1 MESKRI
7 LWTKRIGVNLM
18 ENPNKVVEFLLKNA
32 GKYAQAK
39 SERIYI
45 EEFRKSKKALLMQQ
59 AQIKGVETMAAQERD
74 AYANLEYQELLV
86 GLKEAVEVEEKLRWQ
101 LIAAQMKID
110 IWRSQEA
117 SNRQIE
123 RATL

>member
-1 MESKRI
+1 
-7 LWTKRIGVNLM
+7 M
-18 ENPNKVVEFLLKNA
+18 ENPNNVVEFLLKNA
-32 GKYAQAK
+32 KIYAKAK

-74 AYANLEYQELLV
+74 AYANTEYQDLLV

-117 SNRQIE
+117 SNRQID

>member
-1 MESKRI
+1 MED
-7 LWTKRIGVNLM
+7 
-18 ENPNKVVEFLLKNA
+18 PNKVVEFLLKNA
-32 GKYAQAK
+32 GKYAKAK
-39 SERIYI
+39 AERIYLD
-45 EEFRKSKKALLMQQ
+45 EFRRSKRALLMQD
-59 AQIKGVETMAAQERD
+59 AELHGYDTSASQERQ
-74 AYANLEYQELLV
+74 AYSHPEYIQLLV

-117 SNRQIE
+117 SNRQLE

>member
-1 MESKRI
+1 MED
-7 LWTKRIGVNLM
+7 
-18 ENPNKVVEFLLKNA
+18 PNKVVEFLLKNA
-32 GKYAQAK
+32 GKYAKAK
-39 SERIYI
+39 AARIYLD
-45 EEFRKSKKALLMQQ
+45 EFRRSKRALLMQD
-59 AQIKGVETMAAQERD
+59 AELHGYDTSASQERQ
-74 AYANLEYQELLV
+74 AYSHPEYIQLLV

-117 SNRQIE
+117 SNRQLE

>member
-1 MESKRI
+1 MED
-7 LWTKRIGVNLM
+7 
-18 ENPNKVVEFLLKNA
+18 PNKVVEFLLKNA

-39 SERIYI
+39 AERIYLD
-45 EEFRKSKKALLMQQ
+45 EFKRSKRALLMQE
-59 AQIKGVETMAAQERD
+59 AELHGYDTSASQERQ
-74 AYANLEYQELLV
+74 AYSHPEYIQLLV

-123 RATL
+123 KATM

>member
-1 MESKRI
+1 
-7 LWTKRIGVNLM
+7 M

-59 AQIKGVETMAAQERD
+59 AQVKGVETMAAQERD
-74 AYANLEYQELLV
+74 AYANPEYQELLI

>member
-1 MESKRI
+1 
-7 LWTKRIGVNLM
+7 M

-32 GKYAQAK
+32 GKYAKAK
-39 SERIYI
+39 AERIYLD
-45 EEFRKSKKALLMQQ
+45 EFRRSKRALLMQD
-59 AQIKGVETMAAQERD
+59 AELHGYDTSASQERQ
-74 AYANLEYQELLV
+74 AYSHPEYIELLV

-117 SNRQIE
+117 SNRQLE
-123 RATL
+123 KATL

>member
-1 MESKRI
+1 
-7 LWTKRIGVNLM
+7 M

-32 GKYAQAK
+32 GKYAKAK

-45 EEFRKSKKALLMQQ
+45 EEFRKSKKALLMQI
-59 AQIKGVETMAAQERD
+59 AQLKGVETMAAQERD
-74 AYANLEYQELLV
+74 AYANEEYQELLE

-110 IWRSQEA
+110 LYRTEQA
-117 SNRQIE
+117 NNRLIDKG
-123 RATL
+123 TT